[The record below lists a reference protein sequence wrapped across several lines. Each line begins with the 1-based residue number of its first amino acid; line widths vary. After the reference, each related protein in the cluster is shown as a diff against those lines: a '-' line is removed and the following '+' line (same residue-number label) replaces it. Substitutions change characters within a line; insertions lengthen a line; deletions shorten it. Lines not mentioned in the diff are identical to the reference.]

1 MACLNMSSGLRPYP
15 APLTPIQRAYL
26 AGREAPP
33 PLGGIG
39 CTYYF
44 EFLCENGLEVSVIE
58 SAWNALVARHEALR
72 MVILDDTSFD
82 VLDKPGAY
90 VIEQRHLANA
100 AELAQMH
107 ARLRSAKRTPC
118 RWPLFDVRA
127 SVDHAG
133 VQRLHV
139 RFDMMALD
147 AGGVLTILLELG
159 ALLRGASL
167 PEIEGRFADHARM
180 IEALAA
186 ERPAP
191 ERRAAAPEL
200 PALASKRA
208 PRFVRRL
215 DALDADAAAGLGRA
229 ARDWG
234 VSRNAVALAALAEV
248 LRTWSSSKDFTIN
261 VVGGRR
267 PRGGGSTLAALGDHS
282 RALWVDCTA
291 GGGCDLRGRA
301 ADIGRR
307 LRERVSDM
315 LGDRGALFAA
325 DGTGTNVAPVVFASM
340 LGVTPPGV
348 GCPLR
353 EVAGLGTTGF
363 AICET
368 PHVNLDIHL
377 YDDESRIVVCWYF
390 VADLFPAGCAEA
402 MFDAYVDLLRRIAA
416 DPAVGAEAAPARL
429 PAGQR
434 RQRER
439 VNNPFGEIPGGLLQD
454 GFLARAACTPEAP
467 AVFDGGQVLSCAE
480 LRTQGENVASW
491 LRAHGLPRGGIVA
504 VDLARGWRQ
513 PAAVLGVL
521 MAGGVYLPCEHDW
534 PPERV
539 RRILA
544 DAGASVV
551 ISDRLGAEDGVEATV
566 GGYPQLLPSLPS
578 HESEASATPDDLAY
592 LIYTSGSTG
601 HPKGVAV
608 SHRAALNTVADI
620 NRRFAVGPEDRTL
633 CLSSLA
639 FDLSVYDIFG
649 VLGAGGALV
658 IAPPGAN
665 RDPRRLLALCR
676 DREVTIWNSVPAL
689 FQLAVEH
696 ETRAGGRLPDSLRL
710 ALLSGDWLARSLP
723 DRAQD
728 LKPGLKVF
736 SLGGATEVSIWSIAF
751 DTRET
756 PEDWTSIPYGY
767 PLANQSLHVLDDGMR
782 DRPDWVEGELYIAGE
797 GLAMGY
803 WRDAEKTA
811 AAFVEHPVSGDR
823 LYRTGDM
830 ARYRPGALI
839 EFLGRRD
846 QQVKIGGYRI
856 ETGEVEAALESLPG
870 VRGAVVL
877 AVDPLGSGQ
886 RSLQALV
893 VRADGA
899 TGTQRDAGLRE
910 RLAEILPAYM
920 LPARILAHPELP
932 LSANGKVD
940 RTEAARILRRPE
952 SGSEPPTALETGA
965 PVAAGWAEIRGV
977 LERELR
983 LESLPRDGS
992 LIELGASSIVI
1003 MRLAARLRAT
1013 FGIEVR
1019 PVDLANATDAQAL
1032 QALLLPRR
1040 AGRVREAASGVEGW
1054 LARNGADI
1062 LTDSTRRRRFLTETT
1077 LRRVQRANETPHT
1090 AVALDTSLDPGAFD
1104 RRWSGRDFVAAPL
1117 SVAAIERV
1125 LRSCRMAQRG
1135 GELVAPWASA
1145 GSAYPLELAL
1155 ALCEGIDGVLAPGWW
1170 RYDPLAHRLE
1180 PLASGAPALAGLSLA
1195 NREWLATAPALVA
1208 ISADMRRIAPLYG
1221 PDALRMTWVEI
1232 GALCDALERA
1242 GAQAGLGLCQVGDI
1256 DGERIDRLCGLPEGE
1271 FTLHAV
1277 ALGVPRR
1284 EARAARAARITAI
1297 SAEIEEGTI

>member
-1 MACLNMSSGLRPYP
+1 M
-15 APLTPIQRAYL
+15 
-26 AGREAPP
+26 
-33 PLGGIG
+33 
-39 CTYYF
+39 
-44 EFLCENGLEVSVIE
+44 
-58 SAWNALVARHEALR
+58 
-72 MVILDDTSFD
+72 
-82 VLDKPGAY
+82 
-90 VIEQRHLANA
+90 
-100 AELAQMH
+100 
-107 ARLRSAKRTPC
+107 
-118 RWPLFDVRA
+118 
-127 SVDHAG
+127 
-133 VQRLHV
+133 
-139 RFDMMALD
+139 
-147 AGGVLTILLELG
+147 
-159 ALLRGASL
+159 
-167 PEIEGRFADHARM
+167 
-180 IEALAA
+180 
-186 ERPAP
+186 
-191 ERRAAAPEL
+191 
-200 PALASKRA
+200 
-208 PRFVRRL
+208 
-215 DALDADAAAGLGRA
+215 
-229 ARDWG
+229 
-234 VSRNAVALAALAEV
+234 
-248 LRTWSSSKDFTIN
+248 
-261 VVGGRR
+261 
-267 PRGGGSTLAALGDHS
+267 
-282 RALWVDCTA
+282 
-291 GGGCDLRGRA
+291 
-301 ADIGRR
+301 
-307 LRERVSDM
+307 
-315 LGDRGALFAA
+315 
-325 DGTGTNVAPVVFASM
+325 
-340 LGVTPPGV
+340 
-348 GCPLR
+348 
-353 EVAGLGTTGF
+353 
-363 AICET
+363 
-368 PHVNLDIHL
+368 
-377 YDDESRIVVCWYF
+377 
-390 VADLFPAGCAEA
+390 
-402 MFDAYVDLLRRIAA
+402 
-416 DPAVGAEAAPARL
+416 
-429 PAGQR
+429 
-434 RQRER
+434 
-439 VNNPFGEIPGGLLQD
+439 
-454 GFLARAACTPEAP
+454 
-467 AVFDGGQVLSCAE
+467 
-480 LRTQGENVASW
+480 
-491 LRAHGLPRGGIVA
+491 
-504 VDLARGWRQ
+504 
-513 PAAVLGVL
+513 
-521 MAGGVYLPCEHDW
+521 
-534 PPERV
+534 
-539 RRILA
+539 
-544 DAGASVV
+544 

-566 GGYPQLLPSLPS
+566 GSYPQHFSPAPS
-578 HESEASATPDDLAY
+578 HESEAPANSDDLAY

-608 SHRAALNTVADI
+608 SHRAALNTIADI
-620 NRRFAVGPEDRTL
+620 NRRFAVGPGDRIL

-639 FDLSVYDIFG
+639 FDLSVYDVFG

-676 DREVTIWNSVPAL
+676 VRGVTIWNSVPAL

-736 SLGGATEVSIWSIAF
+736 SLGGATEASIWSIAF

-910 RLAEILPAYM
+910 RLAEILPSYM

-952 SGSEPPTALETGA
+952 PGSEPPAVRGPAA
-965 PVAAGWAEIRGV
+965 PAAPITAGWAEIRGV

-1019 PVDLANATDAQAL
+1019 PVDLANAADTQAL

-1062 LTDSTRRRRFLTETT
+1062 LADSTRRRRFLTETT
-1077 LRRVQRANETPHT
+1077 RSKGPARRQGWACARSATSTVSGSTGCAACRKGSSPCMPWRWACRGGRRAPRAPHGSPRSAQRSKRERYESGTTGCICSSTCCCSMPSASWASLGSGSTSTRTTSMLPRRHGGALSGLRR
-1090 AVALDTSLDPGAFD
+1090 
-1104 RRWSGRDFVAAPL
+1104 
-1117 SVAAIERV
+1117 
-1125 LRSCRMAQRG
+1125 RG
-1135 GELVAPWASA
+1135 
-1145 GSAYPLELAL
+1145 
-1155 ALCEGIDGVLAPGWW
+1155 
-1170 RYDPLAHRLE
+1170 
-1180 PLASGAPALAGLSLA
+1180 
-1195 NREWLATAPALVA
+1195 
-1208 ISADMRRIAPLYG
+1208 
-1221 PDALRMTWVEI
+1221 
-1232 GALCDALERA
+1232 
-1242 GAQAGLGLCQVGDI
+1242 
-1256 DGERIDRLCGLPEGE
+1256 
-1271 FTLHAV
+1271 
-1277 ALGVPRR
+1277 
-1284 EARAARAARITAI
+1284 
-1297 SAEIEEGTI
+1297 